1 MKPTLRLLAANLGL
15 ALAATVATTASADTW
30 PSKPITFIVPTA
42 PAGSTDIMA
51 RMVGEPLQR
60 AVGQPVVVDNR
71 PGASGNIGTEAV
83 ARAAPDGYTLLMQYS
98 GYHVG
103 NPSLYPQL
111 KWSPSKDFVP
121 VAMVMRAPHVV
132 AVSGKL
138 PVNSMKELVEHGKK
152 KEGGLFYASSGNG
165 SIQHIAGELLSR
177 QAKQPM
183 THVPYKGSGPAIN
196 DLIAGNVDMFI
207 TTPPSVIGHIAS
219 GRMKAL
225 AYTGSKR
232 HPSMPNVPTSAEAG
246 LPGYEVESW
255 FAVFA
260 PAKTPP
266 EVVARLSAEI
276 KKIVESESF
285 RKKVDEQGAF
295 ATYMDSAA
303 LGKFVDQELVAW
315 SKVIKAADIKPE

>member
-1 MKPTLRLLAANLGL
+1 MNLAPRLFAAC
-15 ALAATVATTASADTW
+15 AAFTIMASHADSW

-51 RMVGEPLQR
+51 RLVGDPLSR
-60 AVGQPVVVDNR
+60 ALGQPVVIDNK

-83 ARAAPDGYTLLMQYS
+83 ARATPDGYTLLMQYS

-103 NPSLYPQL
+103 NPALFQQI
-111 KWSPSKDFVP
+111 KWNPTKDFMP
-121 VAMVMRAPHVV
+121 VALVMRAPHVV

-138 PVNSMKELVEHGKK
+138 PVKSMKELIEYGKK
-152 KEGGLFYASSGNG
+152 KGDGGLNYASSGNG

-219 GRMKAL
+219 GKLKAL
-225 AYTGSKR
+225 AYTGTQR
-232 HPSMPNVPTSAEAG
+232 HPSMPDVPTSAEAG
-246 LPGYEVESW
+246 LPGYEVDSW

-266 EVVARLSAEI
+266 EVVAKLSAEI
-276 KKIVESESF
+276 RKIVESESF
-285 RKKVDEQGAF
+285 RKKVDDQGAF
-295 ATYMDSAA
+295 AVYLDPPA
-303 LGKFVDQELVAW
+303 LGKFVDQELAKW
-315 SKVIKAADIKPE
+315 SKVIKAADIKAD

>member
-15 ALAATVATTASADTW
+15 ALAAAVATTASADTW

-60 AVGQPVVVDNR
+60 ALGQPVVVDNR

-260 PAKTPP
+260 PARTPP
-266 EVVARLSAEI
+266 EVVAKLSAEI
-276 KKIVESESF
+276 RKIVESESF

>member
-1 MKPTLRLLAANLGL
+1 MKPIHRLLAVGL
-15 ALAATVATTASADTW
+15 ALAATASNADTW
-30 PSKPITFIVPTA
+30 PSKPITLVVPTA

-51 RMVGEPLQR
+51 RLVADPLQR
-60 AVGQPVVVDNR
+60 ALGQPIVVDNK
-71 PGASGNIGTEAV
+71 PGASGNIGTEFV

-103 NPSLYPQL
+103 NPALFPQI
-111 KWSPSKDFVP
+111 KWSPTKDFVP

-138 PVNSMKELVEHGKK
+138 PVNSMKELIEYGKK

-177 QAKQPM
+177 QSRQPM

-207 TTPPSVIGHIAS
+207 TTPPSVIGHFAG
-219 GRMKAL
+219 GRIKPL

-232 HPSMPNVPTSAEAG
+232 HPSMPNVPTAAEAG

-266 EVVARLSAEI
+266 EVVNKLSAEI
-276 KKIVESESF
+276 KKIVEGEAF

-295 ATYMDSAA
+295 ATYMDPAA
-303 LGKFVDQELVAW
+303 LGKFVDQELATW
-315 SKVIKAADIKPE
+315 SKVIKAADIKPD

>member
-1 MKPTLRLLAANLGL
+1 MKTIHRLVAVGL
-15 ALAATVATTASADTW
+15 VLSASAASAADAW
-30 PSKPITFIVPTA
+30 PSKPITMVVPTA

-51 RMVGEPLQR
+51 RLVGEPLQR
-60 AVGQPVVVDNR
+60 ALGQPVVVDNK
-71 PGASGNIGTEAV
+71 PGASGNIGTEFV

-103 NPSLYPQL
+103 NPSLYPNI
-111 KWSPSKDFVP
+111 KWSPTKDFVP

-138 PVNSMKELVEHGKK
+138 PVKSMKELIEYGSR

-177 QAKQPM
+177 QAKQAM

-196 DLIAGNVDMFI
+196 DLISGNVDMFI
-207 TTPPSVIGHIAS
+207 TTPPSVIGHFAG
-219 GRMKAL
+219 GRIKPL

-232 HPSMPNVPTSAEAG
+232 HPSMPDVPTSAEAG

-266 EVVARLSAEI
+266 EVVNRLSTELR
-276 KKIVESESF
+276 KIVESEAF

-295 ATYMDSAA
+295 ATYMDSATLA
-303 LGKFVDQELVAW
+303 KFVDQELATW
-315 SKVIKAADIKPE
+315 SKVIKSADIKPD

>member
-1 MKPTLRLLAANLGL
+1 MKLAPRLLAAC
-15 ALAATVATTASADTW
+15 AAFTLMASHADTW

-51 RMVGEPLQR
+51 RLVGDPLSR
-60 AVGQPVVVDNR
+60 ALGQPVVVDNK

-103 NPSLYPQL
+103 NPALFQQI
-111 KWSPSKDFVP
+111 KWNPTKDFVP
-121 VAMVMRAPHVV
+121 VALVMRAPHVV

-138 PVNSMKELVEHGKK
+138 PVTSMKELLEYGKK
-152 KEGGLFYASSGNG
+152 KGDGGLNYASSGNG

-177 QAKQPM
+177 QSKQPM

-219 GRMKAL
+219 GKLKAL
-225 AYTGSKR
+225 AYTGAQR

-246 LPGYEVESW
+246 LPGYEVDSW

-266 EVVARLSAEI
+266 EVVAKLSAEI
-276 KKIVESESF
+276 RKIVESETF
-285 RKKVDEQGAF
+285 RKKVDDQGAF
-295 ATYMDSAA
+295 AVYMDPPA
-303 LGKFVDQELVAW
+303 LGKFVDQELAKW
-315 SKVIKAADIKPE
+315 SKVIKAADIKAD

>member
-1 MKPTLRLLAANLGL
+1 MKPVHRLLAACL
-15 ALAATVATTASADTW
+15 ALAATASNADTW
-30 PSKPITFIVPTA
+30 PSKPITFVVPTA

-51 RMVGEPLQR
+51 RLVADPLQR
-60 AVGQPVVVDNR
+60 ALGQPIVVDNK
-71 PGASGNIGTEAV
+71 PGASGNIGTEFV

-103 NPSLYPQL
+103 NPSLYPSIR
-111 KWSPSKDFVP
+111 WSPTKDFVP

-138 PVNSMKELVEHGKK
+138 PVNSMKELIAYGKK

-165 SIQHIAGELLSR
+165 SIQHIAGELLAR
-177 QAKQPM
+177 QAKEPM

-207 TTPPSVIGHIAS
+207 TTPPSVIGHFAG
-219 GRMKAL
+219 GRIKAL

-276 KKIVESESF
+276 KKIVESEAF
-285 RKKVDEQGAF
+285 HKKVDEQGAF
-295 ATYMDSAA
+295 ATYMDSPTLA
-303 LGKFVDQELVAW
+303 KFVDQELAMW
-315 SKVIKAADIKPE
+315 SKVIKAADIKPD

>member
-1 MKPTLRLLAANLGL
+1 MKTTLRLLTASLGL
-15 ALAATVATTASADTW
+15 ALATTTASADTW

-60 AVGQPVVVDNR
+60 ALGQPVVVDNR

-138 PVNSMKELVEHGKK
+138 PVGSMKELVEHGKK

-260 PAKTPP
+260 PARTPP
-266 EVVARLSAEI
+266 EVVVKLSAEI

>member
-1 MKPTLRLLAANLGL
+1 MKPIHRLLAVGL
-15 ALAATVATTASADTW
+15 VLSASAATAADAW
-30 PSKPITFIVPTA
+30 PSKPITMVVPTA

-51 RMVGEPLQR
+51 RLVGDPLQR
-60 AVGQPVVVDNR
+60 ALGQPVVIDNK
-71 PGASGNIGTEAV
+71 PGASGNIGTEFV

-103 NPSLYPQL
+103 NPSLYPNIR
-111 KWSPSKDFVP
+111 WSPTKDFVP

-138 PVNSMKELVEHGKK
+138 PVKSMKELIEYGKK
-152 KEGGLFYASSGNG
+152 KEGGLFFASSGNG

-177 QAKQPM
+177 QTKQAM

-196 DLIAGNVDMFI
+196 DLISGNVDMFI
-207 TTPPSVIGHIAS
+207 TTPPSVIGHFAG
-219 GRMKAL
+219 GRIKPL

-232 HPSMPNVPTSAEAG
+232 HPSMPDVPTSAEAG

-266 EVVARLSAEI
+266 EVVNRLSAELR
-276 KKIVESESF
+276 KIVESEAF
-285 RKKVDEQGAF
+285 RRKVDEQGAF
-295 ATYMDSAA
+295 ATYMDPPTLA
-303 LGKFVDQELVAW
+303 KFVDQELAAW
-315 SKVIKAADIKPE
+315 SKVIKSADIKPD

>member
-1 MKPTLRLLAANLGL
+1 MKTTLRLLTASLGL
-15 ALAATVATTASADTW
+15 ALATTTASADTW

-60 AVGQPVVVDNR
+60 ALGQPVVVDNR

-138 PVNSMKELVEHGKK
+138 PGSSMKELIEHGKK

-260 PAKTPP
+260 PARTPP
-266 EVVARLSAEI
+266 EVVAKLSAEI

>member
-1 MKPTLRLLAANLGL
+1 
-15 ALAATVATTASADTW
+15 
-30 PSKPITFIVPTA
+30 
-42 PAGSTDIMA
+42 
-51 RMVGEPLQR
+51 
-60 AVGQPVVVDNR
+60 
-71 PGASGNIGTEAV
+71 
-83 ARAAPDGYTLLMQYS
+83 
-98 GYHVG
+98 
-103 NPSLYPQL
+103 
-111 KWSPSKDFVP
+111 
-121 VAMVMRAPHVV
+121 
-132 AVSGKL
+132 
-138 PVNSMKELVEHGKK
+138 MKELVEHGKK

-165 SIQHIAGELLSR
+165 SIQHIAGELHSR

-260 PAKTPP
+260 PARTPP
-266 EVVARLSAEI
+266 EVVAKLSAEI

>member
-1 MKPTLRLLAANLGL
+1 MKPIHRLLAVGL
-15 ALAATVATTASADTW
+15 ALAASAAAAGEAW
-30 PSKPITFIVPTA
+30 PSKPITMVVPTA

-51 RMVGEPLQR
+51 RLVGDPLQR
-60 AVGQPVVVDNR
+60 ALGQPVVIDNK
-71 PGASGNIGTEAV
+71 PGASGNIGTEFV

-103 NPSLYPQL
+103 NPSLYPNIR
-111 KWSPSKDFVP
+111 WSPAKDFVP

-138 PVNSMKELVEHGKK
+138 PVKSMKELIEYGKK

-177 QAKQPM
+177 QTKQAM

-196 DLIAGNVDMFI
+196 DLISGNVDMFI
-207 TTPPSVIGHIAS
+207 TTPPSVIGHFAG
-219 GRMKAL
+219 GRIKPL

-232 HPSMPNVPTSAEAG
+232 HPSMPDVPTSAEAG

-266 EVVARLSAEI
+266 EVVNRLSTELR
-276 KKIVESESF
+276 KIVESEAF

-295 ATYMDSAA
+295 ATYMDSPTLA
-303 LGKFVDQELVAW
+303 KFVDQELATW
-315 SKVIKAADIKPE
+315 SKVIKSADIKPE

>member
-1 MKPTLRLLAANLGL
+1 MKTTLRLLTASLGL
-15 ALAATVATTASADTW
+15 ALAATAASADTW

-60 AVGQPVVVDNR
+60 ALGQPVVVDNK

-260 PAKTPP
+260 PARTPP
-266 EVVARLSAEI
+266 EVVAKLSAEI